1 METKEAIGWMR
12 EKLEED
18 EQKNGVSQYT
28 KDHIFRLFDVT
39 EKYASD
45 SLTLRESRHKAELE
59 TDLEVFRSVFTYGQA
74 ALRTTITI
82 NGGAAIAVLAFLA
95 RYVGSPSIKVDI
107 GHFLTSLLI
116 FGLGVFIGAFTTGF
130 TYLAQYCFAHQHNKF
145 GLTFQVVSI
154 LMGISAIFCFG
165 GGVWYA
171 YSGFLPS
178 LNA

>member
-1 METKEAIGWMR
+1 METKEALEWIR
-12 EKLEED
+12 KRLEEAEKKD
-18 EQKNGVSQYT
+18 GVSQYS
-28 KDHIFRLFDVT
+28 KDYLLGLFDIT

-95 RYVGSPSIKVDI
+95 RYVGSPSIQVDI
-107 GHFLTSLLI
+107 SQFLLSLLI
-116 FGLGVFIGAFTTGF
+116 FGLGVFIGSFTTGF
-130 TYLAQYCFAHQHNKF
+130 TYLAQYCFAHQHDKF
-145 GLTFQVVSI
+145 GTTFQVVSI
-154 LMGISAIFCFG
+154 FLGIFAIFCFG

-178 LNA
+178 LNV